1 MALLLLCFAACIYL
15 TARQEP
21 APAWECPL
29 AVMYEDICYTYS
41 GSKTFSSLDGMEQVG
56 TVQSYVSSTQMPKEN
71 DQTNVELLLGQTI
84 WEKDGLLYI
93 QPDGEQTYWVFSPKT
108 DQ

>member
-1 MALLLLCFAACIYL
+1 
-15 TARQEP
+15 
-21 APAWECPL
+21 
-29 AVMYEDICYTYS
+29 
-41 GSKTFSSLDGMEQVG
+41 
-56 TVQSYVSSTQMPKEN
+56 MPKEN